1 MLGYS
6 DMEDLRQPW
15 EKGGLGLP
23 SGPTR
28 SLAAPFSLLF
38 HFGKR
43 KRSFLEE
50 IVAGL
55 KAKGML
61 G

>member
-1 MLGYS
+1 
-6 DMEDLRQPW
+6 MEDLRQPR

-23 SGPTR
+23 SGHTR
-28 SLAAPFSLLF
+28 SLFAPFSLLF

>member
-1 MLGYS
+1 MPYILLVYS
-6 DMEDLRQPW
+6 DMEDLRQPR

-23 SGPTR
+23 SGLTC

-43 KRSFLEE
+43 KRRIYNIIKNKL
-50 IVAGL
+50 
-55 KAKGML
+55 
-61 G
+61 